1 MNNKII
7 IFRLPQSKFIL
18 CLVLALFLNSCK
30 TSKVLNG
37 STMANPNLVLKDI
50 IKTHEIVTPIFKT
63 LAARVQVNYKDDKK
77 SQSITVSLRM
87 EKDKTIWIKASIL
100 GITLAKINITTDRVS
115 YYEKLSGSYFD
126 GDYKL
131 LSDWLGTELDFKKV
145 QNILLGQSIFQL
157 DKSNYTSKVFQ
168 NKYKIEPKQQPEN
181 FIHSILLNPSNFK
194 VALETLSQPN
204 DSRLLSVNYGAY
216 QNIEGDNYPS
226 EILILTSE
234 NNKKT
239 RIELLFKKI
248 DHNATVRFPFTIPD
262 GYKEIVLNK

>member
-1 MNNKII
+1 MKNKTITARI
-7 IFRLPQSKFIL
+7 PQAKFIL

-30 TSKVLNG
+30 TSKAVNG
-37 STMANPNLVLKDI
+37 SSMANPNLALKDI

-63 LAARVQVNYKDDKK
+63 LAARVQVNYSDDKK

-100 GITLAKINITTDRVS
+100 GITLAKINITKDKVS

-126 GDYKL
+126 GDYQL
-131 LSDWLGTELDFKKV
+131 LSDWLGTELDFYKV
-145 QNILLGQSIFQL
+145 QNILLGQSIFPL
-157 DKSNYTSKVFQ
+157 DKTRYTSSVYQ
-168 NKYKIEPKQQPEN
+168 NKYKVEPKLQPEN

-194 VALETLSQPN
+194 VAIETLSQPSDN
-204 DSRLLSVNYGAY
+204 RLLSVNYGAY

-226 EILILTSE
+226 EILLLTSE

-239 RIELLFKKI
+239 RIELIFKKI
-248 DHNATVRFPFTIPD
+248 DHNASVRFPFTIPE
-262 GYKEIVLNK
+262 GYKEIVLK